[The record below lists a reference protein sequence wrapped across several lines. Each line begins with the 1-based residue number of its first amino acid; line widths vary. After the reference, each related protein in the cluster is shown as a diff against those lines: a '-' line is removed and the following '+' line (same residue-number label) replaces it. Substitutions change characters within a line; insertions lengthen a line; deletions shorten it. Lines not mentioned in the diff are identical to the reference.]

1 MTLNLRKCK
10 EMVIDFRKNK
20 SVIPPLEVNG
30 HVFERVKSYKLLGM
44 WIDDNLKWKTNVN
57 YLVKNAAKRLFALK
71 ILRNYNAPI
80 DDLKAFYT
88 SVIRSTL
95 EYCAHIWHGN
105 LTNEQTRDIQR
116 IKKQA
121 LRIML
126 PELSYEEA
134 LVKCNLKT
142 LEGRRQEMCI
152 NLIKLLL
159 DPGHKLHEL
168 LPPKVCEIR
177 NRETRLNGDKFYNFN
192 CRTERFKNSAI
203 VYGVEQYNSN
213 NS

>member
-1 MTLNLRKCK
+1 M
-10 EMVIDFRKNK
+10 
-20 SVIPPLEVNG
+20 
-30 HVFERVKSYKLLGM
+30 
-44 WIDDNLKWKTNVN
+44 
-57 YLVKNAAKRLFALK
+57 
-71 ILRNYNAPI
+71 NYNAPI
-80 DDLKAFYT
+80 EDLKAFYT

-95 EYCAHIWHGN
+95 EYCPHIWHGN
-105 LTNEQTRDIQR
+105 LTNEQTRDIER
-116 IKKQA
+116 IQKRA

-142 LEGRRQEMCI
+142 LEGRRQDMCI
-152 NLIKLLL
+152 NLIKSML

-168 LPPKVCEIR
+168 FPPKICEIR
-177 NRETRLNGDKFYNFN
+177 NRETRLSGDKFYNFN
-192 CRTERFKNSAI
+192 SRTERFKNSAI